1 MLNEVE
7 TLGLKEL
14 RKSLKLTQE
23 EFGNKIGLSRSHVS
37 AIENG
42 TYKPSKP
49 VIKLIELTFNVQ
61 AQNVDN
67 DTKEHIASNWLYYNP
82 KQHTSV
88 A

>member
-1 MLNEVE
+1 MNEVKS
-7 TLGLKEL
+7 LGLKEL
-14 RKSLKLTQE
+14 RKSLMLTQG
-23 EFGNKIGLSRSHVS
+23 EFGEKIGLSASHVS

-42 TYKPSKP
+42 VYNPSKA